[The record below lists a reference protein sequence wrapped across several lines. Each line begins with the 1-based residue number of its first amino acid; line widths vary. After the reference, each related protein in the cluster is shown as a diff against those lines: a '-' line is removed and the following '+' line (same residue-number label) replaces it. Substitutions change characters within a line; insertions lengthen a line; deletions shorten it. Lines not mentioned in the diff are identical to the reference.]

1 MSMKIRTLS
10 LAAILAAATVWSAV
24 AFAQAPAT
32 QAPSDPSKQTTLGK
46 YCTSLEA
53 YLMWRS
59 KPKEVTI
66 LDVRTPEEYSFVGH
80 AEMAL
85 NIPVKF
91 FNAKFDAAKKT
102 YGMDVNKDFVAQVSK
117 RLGKNDTILV
127 MCRNGQRTPVAVNLL
142 AKDGFTNVYS
152 VMDSFEGDMVSDPE
166 SVFNG
171 KFMKNG
177 WKNYGLPWTYS
188 LNPDLV
194 WSK

>member
-1 MSMKIRTLS
+1 MSK
-10 LAAILAAATVWSAV
+10 ILALVLTVTALWAAV
-24 AFAQAPAT
+24 ALAQT
-32 QAPSDPSKQTTLGK
+32 GQAPSNPAKLTTLGK
-46 YCTSLEA
+46 YCTAMEA
-53 YLMWRS
+53 YLMWRA

-85 NIPVKF
+85 NIPVSL
-91 FNAKFDAAKKT
+91 FNAKFNAETKR
-102 YGMDVNKDFVAQVSK
+102 YGMDDNPDFTSQVSM

-127 MCRNGQRTPVAVNLL
+127 MCRNGERTAPAVNKL
-142 AKDGFTNVYS
+142 AQAGFTNVYS
-152 VMDSFEGDMVSDPE
+152 VVDSFEGDAVTDPE
-166 SVFNG
+166 SVYNG
-171 KFMKNG
+171 KRMKNG